1 MRPLDAPL
9 LYRLVREGRE
19 PGELLSPYDRRIL
32 IRNMHREG
40 ATDQDIALVTRWT
53 LFTVARLRDELGLPP
68 NHRPRNHPFPAQK
81 AG

>member
-19 PGELLSPYDRRIL
+19 PGEVLSPYDRRVL

-53 LFTVARLRDELGLPP
+53 LFTVARIRDELDLPP
-68 NHRPRNHPFPAQK
+68 NHIPRNHPHHIPK